1 MGNRAFPELGS
12 DVMQEIY
19 LTAIKR
25 YPNEACG

>member
-25 YPNEACG
+25 YDVRTA